1 MAILIVDDSPEIL
14 NLLSLALGM
23 RGFGIITAHNG
34 QQALVALEQSQT
46 LPALIL
52 SNMFMPIMDGLSLLA
67 AVRGSALYA
76 HIPFLL
82 MTAAPQPE
90 IRDEA
95 FQLGANEFIAKPFKL
110 EVIIRIVQQFVTPP

>member
-1 MAILIVDDSPEIL
+1 MAFGPLPVARRSTCEACRGG
-14 NLLSLALGM
+14 LAL
-23 RGFGIITAHNG
+23 
-34 QQALVALEQSQT
+34 V
-46 LPALIL
+46 
-52 SNMFMPIMDGLSLLA
+52 
-67 AVRGSALYA
+67 
-76 HIPFLL
+76 